1 MENFKEYFE
10 QEDGDDEQMEYY
22 HDLVGDLISVLSENV
37 EILSDDITD
46 LIFELQEVAEELAM
60 DDEDYEEMSGASA
73 VGNYKPPFFNEDEL
87 DEVKAKK
94 KKRDKLQRLKSRKL
108 YRRNKTK
115 LKTAGKRLRKTSKFK
130 KYKKKAKRLGKR
142 GITTTGKRQTKFV

>member
-10 QEDGDDEQMEYY
+10 QENGDEGLMEYY
-22 HDLVGDLISVLSENV
+22 HDLVGDLLDKLSENV

-60 DDEDYEEMSGASA
+60 DDDDYEEMTGASA
-73 VGNYKPPFFNEDEL
+73 VGNFKPPFFNEDEL
-87 DEVKAKK
+87 DEIKAKK
-94 KKRDKLQRLKSRKL
+94 KKIKKIDRLNRRKL
-108 YRRNKTK
+108 YRRNKSK

-142 GITTTGKRQTKFV
+142 GLTTKGSRVSKFV